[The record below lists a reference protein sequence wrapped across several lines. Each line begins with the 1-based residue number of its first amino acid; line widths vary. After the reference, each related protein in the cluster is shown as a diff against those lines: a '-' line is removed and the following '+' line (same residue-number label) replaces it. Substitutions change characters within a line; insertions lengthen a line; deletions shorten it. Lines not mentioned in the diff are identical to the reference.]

1 MGLNDPSKKAS
12 ILRVVDVIVVRWRP
26 DRMCDPF
33 CEGQGSGDCSS
44 CSGLRRR
51 TCKTG
56 NHTWCSRSTSRQG
69 SGRRIAR
76 AHNDDSAHCG
86 QCHQVPSYTLTLIK
100 VRPDDDVR
108 SVALSTR

>member
-44 CSGLRRR
+44 CSGLRQR
-51 TCKTG
+51 
-56 NHTWCSRSTSRQG
+56 NHAAKPEITLG
-69 SGRRIAR
+69 APAR
-76 AHNDDSAHCG
+76 HHA
-86 QCHQVPSYTLTLIK
+86 K
-100 VRPDDDVR
+100 VG
-108 SVALSTR
+108 T

>member
-44 CSGLRRR
+44 CSGLRQR

-56 NHTWCSRSTSRQG
+56 NHTWCFRSTSRQG
-69 SGRRIAR
+69 RDVGSRELTTTTRRIA
-76 AHNDDSAHCG
+76 AN
-86 QCHQVPSYTLTLIK
+86 
-100 VRPDDDVR
+100 
-108 SVALSTR
+108 VAEFPVIR